1 MKKVGVFVGEH
12 GHWGFFREIF
22 ADLEQH
28 YQTEV
33 FQEKTY
39 NLPLLYGRFNRWA
52 YSGQIRSML
61 KHNDVC
67 FFEWA
72 SELLKEASLLE
83 KQCPIV
89 TRMHSYE
96 VHVWAPQIEWAH
108 VDRIIFVSEYI
119 RQKFLESHP
128 EQAAKSSVIYNGVD
142 LERFQPNYARDFTF
156 SIGMLC
162 NFHPVKR
169 IYEMVFT
176 VAELKRQGYHPH
188 LHIAG
193 GKWPGGHLDGYY
205 IAIERVIEKLNLQ
218 DTVTLHGPIKDPQRW
233 LREID
238 IVVSNSYWEGQS
250 VALLEG
256 MASGCYALSH
266 FWDGVEDVLPAE
278 QIYSHDVELQE
289 KLIAYAE
296 HSAAEKR
303 QLQMR
308 MRDLT
313 CQKFDIRQ
321 TAKAIRA
328 LLEEVTHQ
336 NSLPFVMRRQVTA

>member
-12 GHWGFFREIF
+12 GHWGFFKEIF
-22 ADLEQH
+22 ADLEAN
-28 YQTEV
+28 YQTQV
-33 FQEKTY
+33 FQEKIY
-39 NLPLLYGRFNRWA
+39 KLPLLYGRFNRWA
-52 YSGQIRSML
+52 YSGQIRTML

-72 SELLKEASLLE
+72 SELLKEASHLE

-96 VHVWAPQIEWAH
+96 VHVWAPQINWDN

-119 RQKFLESHP
+119 RRKFLESHP
-128 EQAAKSSVIYNGVD
+128 ELAPKTIVIYNGVD
-142 LERFQPNYARDFTF
+142 LERFQPNHQRDFAF
-156 SIGMLC
+156 NIGMLC
-162 NFHPVKR
+162 HFHPVKR

-193 GKWPGGHLDGYY
+193 GKWPGGHFDGYY
-205 IAIERVIEKLNLQ
+205 VAIERVIDKLNLQ
-218 DTVTLHGPIKDPQRW
+218 DAVTLHGPINDAHRW
-233 LREID
+233 LREMD

-266 FWDGVEDVLPAE
+266 FWDGIEDVLPAE
-278 QIYSHDVELQE
+278 CIYGRDVELQE

-296 HSAAEKR
+296 TSAAEKLQQR
-303 QLQMR
+303 QR
-308 MRDLT
+308 MRELT

-321 TAKAIRA
+321 TEKGIRNI
-328 LLEEVTHQ
+328 LEEVTKQ
-336 NSLPFVMRRQVTA
+336 SSLPFVMGRQVAA